1 MQWQVFLTAG
11 GQDVRKIK
19 NSVAK
24 RLRMNKYYG
33 TEKTRSDF
41 FENSRHKFRNMSDLF
56 QNFSDIFF
64 AQKETLV
71 FKQLHRPVFCL
82 DLNKNRLCCVL
93 LCNAKI
99 RLADLGI

>member
-24 RLRMNKYYG
+24 RLQMNKYYG

-41 FENSRHKFRNMSDLF
+41 F
-56 QNFSDIFF
+56 
-64 AQKETLV
+64 
-71 FKQLHRPVFCL
+71 
-82 DLNKNRLCCVL
+82 
-93 LCNAKI
+93 
-99 RLADLGI
+99 

>member
-33 TEKTRSDF
+33 TEKTRLDF

-56 QNFSDIFF
+56 QNISDIFF

-71 FKQLHRPVFCL
+71 FKQLQRRVFYCKM
-82 DLNKNRLCCVL
+82 NKSGNVNARLC
-93 LCNAKI
+93 I
-99 RLADLGI
+99 RGMP

>member
-24 RLRMNKYYG
+24 
-33 TEKTRSDF
+33 TRSDF

-56 QNFSDIFF
+56 QNISDIFF

-71 FKQLHRPVFCL
+71 FKQL
-82 DLNKNRLCCVL
+82 
-93 LCNAKI
+93 
-99 RLADLGI
+99 